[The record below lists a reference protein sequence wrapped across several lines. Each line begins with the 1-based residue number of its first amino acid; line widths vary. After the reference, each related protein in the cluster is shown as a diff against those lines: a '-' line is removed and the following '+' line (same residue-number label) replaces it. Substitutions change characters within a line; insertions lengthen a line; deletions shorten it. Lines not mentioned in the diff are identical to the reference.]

1 MAAAGSSDF
10 QVERES
16 NRVFVKP
23 VKSGVST
30 DLFVWTAS
38 RRFAYELETT
48 EEVKKMNFAIDNA
61 SPEIPRPVPTLD
73 ADQLADVV
81 LTRALLGVEEIKP
94 LHSHTP
100 KKKVS
105 MLVDQVFRTRST
117 VYVHYNFANGTHRT
131 FHLTQPQA
139 RQLQPDPSLF
149 SAPDFLHMQLD
160 GQIIDKITGGKGLPL
175 PVAHSES
182 ESMDL
187 QPGERTQ
194 GVLAIRRDLKSPAVI
209 EIVFED
215 GLKAVVVL

>member
-73 ADQLADVV
+73 ADQLADMNLAAVALDAIEV
-81 LTRALLGVEEIKP
+81 LTTVPRESIQVNARKGWLHLEGIVNHQQQRTILEDVTRHLPGVRG
-94 LHSHTP
+94 
-100 KKKVS
+100 V
-105 MLVDQVFRTRST
+105 VDSITVASAFR
-117 VYVHYNFANGTHRT
+117 
-131 FHLTQPQA
+131 
-139 RQLQPDPSLF
+139 
-149 SAPDFLHMQLD
+149 
-160 GQIIDKITGGKGLPL
+160 
-175 PVAHSES
+175 
-182 ESMDL
+182 
-187 QPGERTQ
+187 
-194 GVLAIRRDLKSPAVI
+194 
-209 EIVFED
+209 
-215 GLKAVVVL
+215 